1 MKVVFFNRKPRALGN
16 FSVESYFKQ
25 IRENLPPNVEAI
37 SLDMPYESNG
47 LWRRVANAIY
57 CMLHQGDVN
66 HITGDIHYVGIFLS
80 RKKTILTVLDCGMLH
95 QTTGIKHK
103 ILKWFWF
110 TAPIRSATHVTAI
123 STATKEDILHF
134 VPCTPEKISIVY
146 VSIQDR
152 FQPFPKTF
160 NQNQPRILHVGT
172 APNKNLDR
180 LIPALK
186 DIPCNLVIVG
196 KVNDS
201 LKALIQEN
209 NIHAECIERRLTD
222 EEILEQYQQCD
233 ILSLVSTLEGF
244 GMPIVEANAVG
255 RVVIT
260 SNTTS
265 MPEIANDAAVLVNP
279 FDVTNIREGFLKII
293 QNPTLREEL
302 IHNGLKNHL
311 RFQPKQLAEQYAQL
325 YQKILN

>member
-1 MKVVFFNRKPRALGN
+1 
-16 FSVESYFKQ
+16 
-25 IRENLPPNVEAI
+25 
-37 SLDMPYESNG
+37 
-47 LWRRVANAIY
+47 
-57 CMLHQGDVN
+57 
-66 HITGDIHYVGIFLS
+66 
-80 RKKTILTVLDCGMLH
+80 MLH
-95 QTTGIKHK
+95 QTTGIKNK

-110 TAPIRSATHVTAI
+110 TAPIRCATYVTAI

-134 VPCTPEKISIVY
+134 VPCKPDKISIVY

-160 NQNQPRILHVGT
+160 NQIQPRILHVGT

-201 LKALIQEN
+201 LKALIKEN
-209 NIHAECIERRLTD
+209 NVNAECIEHRLTD
-222 EEILEQYQQCD
+222 QEILEQYQQCD

-244 GMPIVEANAVG
+244 GMPIVESNAVG

-279 FDVTNIREGFLKII
+279 FDVANIREGFLKII
-293 QNPTLREEL
+293 QYPILRQEL

-311 RFQPKQLAEQYAQL
+311 RFQPKQLAERYTEIYKDL
-325 YQKILN
+325 LNS